1 MTGLWYAAVP
11 HRAALAVSLAALAAP
26 RASAQTGASG
36 PGAAAAGHVVLL
48 GDSVFDNE
56 AYIAGGPD
64 VVTQLRGCLPAG
76 WRCTLA
82 AVEGAVVSHVPGQL
96 NRAVQ
101 DATHL
106 VVSAGG
112 NDALRQ
118 EAVLREPAHSV
129 AEALGRLAQL
139 RDRFQQDYRAMLD
152 AMLPRA
158 LPTAVCTIYDPR
170 FPDSARQ
177 GLAIAGLALF
187 NDVIVREAFARSLAL
202 IDLRLVCSEPEDLAN
217 PIEPSVRGG
226 GKIAAAI
233 TRLMTEHCFP
243 TRRPVI
249 VTGTQP
255 GG

>member
-1 MTGLWYAAVP
+1 MTGLWHGAAP
-11 HRAALAVSLAALAAP
+11 RRAALAVSLAALTAR
-26 RASAQTGASG
+26 RAIAQTGASG

-48 GDSVFDNE
+48 GDSVFNNE

-64 VVTQLRGCLPAG
+64 VVTQLRGRLPVG

-82 AVEGAVVSHVPGQL
+82 AVDGAVVSDVPRQL

-106 VVSAGG
+106 VISAGG

-118 EAVLREPAHSV
+118 EAVLREPARSV
-129 AEALGRLAQL
+129 GEALARLAQV

-152 AMLPRA
+152 AMPPRA

-170 FPDSARQ
+170 FPDLARQ
-177 GLAIAGLALF
+177 RLAVAGLALF
-187 NDVIVREAFARSLAL
+187 NDVIVREAFARNLAL
-202 IDLRLVCSEPEDLAN
+202 IDLRLVGNELGDLAN
-217 PIEPSVRGG
+217 PIEPSVQGG

-233 TRLMTEHCFP
+233 ARLMTEHGST
-243 TRRPVI
+243 TRRRVV